1 MQTKKNYAVP
11 TVEVVELDSAD
22 LICTSSCPT
31 DTCALDAHG
40 GFCADDESCLTDL

>member
-22 LICTSSCPT
+22 LICTSCTT